1 MAHAKGL
8 ITHLNSVF
16 YDEYKKGSSIEDIA
30 KFYGLPKLTIRKGIQ
45 KGIQKEKIRL
55 SEDKQ
60 ND

>member
-30 KFYGLPKLTIRKGIQ
+30 KLYDLPELIIR